1 MGLRW
6 DTPTDERLY
15 NAFGAKARRWI
26 EAPLPCWAWGVGGF
40 VCGFATCF
48 LALVP

>member
-1 MGLRW
+1 MSYRG
-6 DTPTDERLY
+6 TDDWQGPL
-15 NAFGAKARRWI
+15 RRWV
-26 EAPLPCWAWGVGGF
+26 EAPLPKWAWGVGGF